1 MGIKFNL
8 MVVFYYLCYYL
19 DVMKDKKNIKPVFV
33 FGGVIAVIALVLFLS
48 ISVIPKALVTL
59 TKASSSDKV
68 VVKNSYVLGQKILA
82 KADGKDTC
90 IVNVF
95 LLDKNGRAV
104 IGKTA
109 EMTGVEGIAKL
120 NDLSDATG
128 KVGFEVASSVEGQFK
143 LSATVNGVDLPQTVT
158 VTFRK

>member
-1 MGIKFNL
+1 
-8 MVVFYYLCYYL
+8 
-19 DVMKDKKNIKPVFV
+19 MKNKKGMKPAFV
-33 FGGVIAVIALVLFLS
+33 FGGILAVVALVLFLS
-48 ISVIPKALVTL
+48 VSIIPKALVTL
-59 TKASSSDKV
+59 TKASGSDKV
-68 VVKNSYVLGQKILA
+68 VIKNSYILGQKILA

-109 EMTGVEGIAKL
+109 EITGIDGVVKM
-120 NDLSDATG
+120 NDISDKTG
-128 KVGFEVASSVEGQFK
+128 KVVFEVASSIEGQFK
-143 LSATVNGVDLPQTVT
+143 LMATVDGVELPQTVT

>member
-1 MGIKFNL
+1 MNL
-8 MVVFYYLCYYL
+8 IVVFYYLCYYL
-19 DVMKDKKNIKPVFV
+19 DVMKDKKNIKPMFV
-33 FGGVIAVIALVLFLS
+33 FGGILGVVALVLFLS

-90 IVNVF
+90 IINVF
-95 LLDKNGRAV
+95 LLDKNGRGV
-104 IGKTA
+104 EGKTA
-109 EMTGVEGIAKL
+109 EINGVQGVTKI
-120 NDLSDATG
+120 NDLSDQTG
-128 KVGFEVASSVEGQFK
+128 KISFEVASSVEGQFK
-143 LSATVNGVDLPQTVT
+143 LGATVSGIELPQTVT